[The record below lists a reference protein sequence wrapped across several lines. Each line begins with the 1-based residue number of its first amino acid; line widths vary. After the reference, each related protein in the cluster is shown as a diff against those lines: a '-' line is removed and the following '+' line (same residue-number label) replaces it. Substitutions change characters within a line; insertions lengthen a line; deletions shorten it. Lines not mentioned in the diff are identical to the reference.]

1 MTSVATDTRS
11 GPDHPRRTDAAAE
24 VSLPR
29 LYALRAGYLLMGVG
43 LAVTEG
49 PSFVQDSLSW
59 PLMEGVVKCMLAA
72 MWVLALVGIRYP
84 LRMLPLLLFEI
95 AWKLIWLAVVALPLW
110 TTGRMD
116 QATWD
121 VAFACLFVVVI
132 LLVVPWRYVVT
143 HYGTERGEPWRSD
156 AAHRPHLSDKH

>member
-1 MTSVATDTRS
+1 MSSVATATRP
-11 GPDHPRRTDAAAE
+11 GLDHPRGTDAAAE

-49 PSFVQDSLSW
+49 PSFVQDSSSW

-110 TTGRMD
+110 TAGRMD
-116 QATWD
+116 QATWN
-121 VAFACLFVVVI
+121 VAFACLFVVVVAA
-132 LLVVPWRYVVT
+132 VVPWRYVAA
-143 HYGTERGEPWRSD
+143 HYATERGEPWRSIER
-156 AAHRPHLSDKH
+156 H